1 MDDLSELRVEFCG
14 EEYSAIAGHPLTFGR
29 SADIDIDE
37 NRFLHR
43 VLGEFRFDKGLW
55 WLHNVGSAIAL
66 SLVDDAT
73 TSAAK
78 IAPGSAMPIAF
89 AASTLRFEAG
99 GVSYE
104 LSLDVVGPV
113 SAGAGA
119 EVDPET
125 DPLRPIRGGDDREDE
140 ASQRT
145 TTTAD
150 LPLTSD
156 QFELLV
162 ALARPVMNSADQLPT
177 NRQLAHGLGWT
188 VTRLNRKLDGL
199 CAKYAKAGVSG
210 LHGSTDRL
218 AKDRRTRL
226 AEHAIHNGIVSV
238 DDLK

>member
-1 MDDLSELRVEFCG
+1 MEHPSELRVEFCG
-14 EEYSAIAGHPLTFGR
+14 EEYSASAEQSLTFGR

-43 VLGEFRFDKGLW
+43 VLGEFRLHHGLW

-66 SLVDDAT
+66 SLVDAAT
-73 TSAAK
+73 TSSAR

-89 AASTLRFEAG
+89 EASTLRFEAG

-104 LSLDVVGPV
+104 LALDVVGSLGMESGTGTGESTAP
-113 SAGAGA
+113 ADEIDDDDDGDAA
-119 EVDPET
+119 E
-125 DPLRPIRGGDDREDE
+125 
-140 ASQRT
+140 RT
-145 TTTAD
+145 TTTAS
-150 LPLTSD
+150 LPLTED
-156 QFELLV
+156 QFALLV
-162 ALARPVMNSADQLPT
+162 ALARPVMDNVDDMPT
-177 NRQLAHGLGWT
+177 NRQLAQGLGWT

-226 AEHAIHNGIVSV
+226 AEHAIHNGIVST

>member
-1 MDDLSELRVEFCG
+1 MEQPSELRVEFCG
-14 EEYSAIAGHPLTFGR
+14 EEYSASADKPLTFGR

-43 VLGEFRFDKGLW
+43 TLGEFRMRNGLW

-78 IAPGSAMPIAF
+78 IAPGSSMPIAF
-89 AASTLRFEAG
+89 EASTLRFEAG

-104 LSLDVVGPV
+104 LSLDVVG
-113 SAGAGA
+113 SLGA
-119 EVDPET
+119 EMDVGEAQHHVD
-125 DPLRPIRGGDDREDE
+125 DE
-140 ASQRT
+140 AEKT
-145 TTTAD
+145 TTTAN
-150 LPLTSD
+150 LPLTED
-156 QFELLV
+156 QFALLV
-162 ALARPVMNSADQLPT
+162 ALAKPVMDNVANLPT
-177 NRQLAHGLGWT
+177 NRELARDLGWT

-218 AKDRRTRL
+218 AKDRRLRL
-226 AEHAIHNGIVSV
+226 AEHAIHAGIVSA
-238 DDLK
+238 DDLG

>member
-1 MDDLSELRVEFCG
+1 MDHLPELRVEFCG
-14 EEYSAIAGHPLTFGR
+14 EEYSATTDTPLTFGR
-29 SADIDIDE
+29 SADIEIDE

-43 VLGEFRFDKGLW
+43 VLGEFRFNNGLW

-66 SLVDDAT
+66 SMVDDAT
-73 TSAAK
+73 TSSAK
-78 IAPGSAMPIAF
+78 IAPGSAMPVAF
-89 AASTLRFEAG
+89 EASTLRFEAG
-99 GVSYE
+99 GVTYE
-104 LSLDVVGPV
+104 LSLDVVGP
-113 SAGAGA
+113 AGAG
-119 EVDPET
+119 VET
-125 DPLRPIRGGDDREDE
+125 GLDNDDRLLEAEDDDE
-140 ASQRT
+140 DAAQRT

-150 LPLTSD
+150 LPLTED
-156 QFELLV
+156 QFALMV
-162 ALARPVMNSADQLPT
+162 ALARPVMDNAEQLPT

-226 AEHAIHNGIVSV
+226 AEHAIHSGIVSG

>member
-1 MDDLSELRVEFCG
+1 MDHLSELRVEFCG
-14 EEYSAIAGHPLTFGR
+14 EEYSATAGHRLTFGR

-43 VLGEFRFDKGLW
+43 VLGEFRFDNGLW

-73 TSAAK
+73 TSLAR

-89 AASTLRFEAG
+89 DASTLRFEAG
-99 GVSYE
+99 GASYE
-104 LSLDVVGPV
+104 LSLDVVRPP
-113 SAGAGA
+113 GAGPGA
-119 EVDPET
+119 EPVVDASG
-125 DPLRPIRGGDDREDE
+125 RPIGGGGDGMDDD
-140 ASQRT
+140 AAQRT
-145 TTTAD
+145 TTTAN
-150 LPLTSD
+150 LPLTDD

-162 ALARPVMNSADQLPT
+162 ALARPVMDNAEQLPT

-226 AEHAIHNGIVSV
+226 AEHAIHSGIVSV
-238 DDLK
+238 DDLR